1 MCCSLQPPNPTA
13 SPHFGIAEDLGGRPA
28 QVLEAEYR
36 LVLGPPQP
44 RRRGRGRDASHG
56 KFAWNS
62 HARDAAG
69 PRNLDGRR
77 AGEPAPSPSCAASD
91 RGPTAMSVRRAD
103 MSCTAN
109 RNNSASIRTNEIQKQ
124 PRSFRKQKLLNE
136 QRPARGKRSRDSL
149 LLQLPIEWIIQ

>member
-1 MCCSLQPPNPTA
+1 MCRSLQPPNPTA

-77 AGEPAPSPSCAASD
+77 AGEPAPSPSPSPSRAASG
-91 RGPTAMSVRRAD
+91 RGPTGTSVRRTD
-103 MSCTAN
+103 MSFYCTGPGFRAFTLSSSSSAEWIQAT
-109 RNNSASIRTNEIQKQ
+109 RTGASI
-124 PRSFRKQKLLNE
+124 PSS
-136 QRPARGKRSRDSL
+136 RPCLVPLSIS
-149 LLQLPIEWIIQ
+149 